1 MFRHIGRRGFLG
13 AALASA
19 ARADTPPPG
28 GEKIAAEEIRA
39 GSSGFDRLD
48 VRLDGAPDLSRRAWI
63 FMPRD
68 IDARAEAQV
77 LLLWHGLGETG
88 NERAGVG
95 AWAER
100 YGLLTCFDRLAH
112 PPVTAS
118 SKRGDLP
125 DDRAREIS
133 RQLEERPFAGRFI
146 VVCPYTPNIWK
157 LKSLTR
163 GLDQL
168 ASWVAETLLPAV
180 AARMG
185 RIVEPAQTAIDGC
198 SLGGLVSFEPFVRRP
213 ELFAAC
219 GGVQAALNEAQVPA
233 LASRLQAA
241 LSSAGRARGT
251 AGDRRLHI
259 ETSRNDPFCASN
271 LALSRELRRVGVAH
285 DTSVLPGPHDQPWLR
300 EAGTLEMLLWHDR
313 ALASAEDSQ

>member
-1 MFRHIGRRGFLG
+1 MVRHLGRRGFLG
-13 AALASA
+13 AAFAGA
-19 ARADTPPPG
+19 ARADAAPAG
-28 GEKIAAEEIRA
+28 GEKIPAEEVRA
-39 GSSGFDRLD
+39 GSSGFDRHDL
-48 VRLDGAPDLSRRAWI
+48 RLDGAPDLSRRAWI
-63 FMPRD
+63 FAPRD
-68 IDARAEAQV
+68 LDARAPAGV

-118 SKRGDLP
+118 SKRGDLA

-146 VVCPYTPNIWK
+146 LVCPYTPNIWK
-157 LKSLTR
+157 LKSVPK

-168 ASWVAETLLPAV
+168 AGWVGETLLPAV
-180 AARMG
+180 SARMA
-185 RIVEPAQTAIDGC
+185 RTVEPARTAMDGC
-198 SLGGLVSFEPFVRRP
+198 SLGGLVSFEIFVRRP

-219 GGVQAALNEAQVPA
+219 GGVQAALNEGQVPT
-233 LASRLQAA
+233 LASRLQAS
-241 LSSAGRARGT
+241 LAGRRRPAD
-251 AGDRRLHI
+251 ARLHI
-259 ETSRNDPFCASN
+259 ETSRNDPFRASN
-271 LALSRELRRVGVAH
+271 LALSRELRRAGVAH
-285 DTSVLPGPHDQPWLR
+285 DVSVLPGPHDQPWLR

-313 ALASAEDSQ
+313 SLAMTENPK